1 MGIDLSRLRRG
12 NDHDRRPWHGAAF
25 IVEALV
31 LLVFLIASLAVIMQV
46 IAGAH
51 ERSIEA
57 DRLSNA
63 IILASNDAEAFAA
76 DPTSGNTGG
85 EYVLVDGQLVQPE
98 GPIDVLDKS
107 VYDLTRIVE
116 AQSQPGGTLYTAH
129 IYVSCGG
136 EATYQIDTARYVS
149 NEGGAA
155 MNSTNGSV
163 RIGPISLFTLVI
175 ILCLAVMAVLSA
187 TTAQATYSAAEKQAL
202 FTNDTYQ
209 NEQAAQSAVAVIDA
223 ALEDVRASGGG
234 LDEALAAVD
243 EALPADAQRDGSRVL
258 MTFASSSGRTLDVE
272 LTITAN
278 ATYEISQWKAT
289 TQWTNDGPGA
299 TLWSGAA
306 QTR

>member
-1 MGIDLSRLRRG
+1 
-12 NDHDRRPWHGAAF
+12 
-25 IVEALV
+25 
-31 LLVFLIASLAVIMQV
+31 
-46 IAGAH
+46 
-51 ERSIEA
+51 
-57 DRLSNA
+57 
-63 IILASNDAEAFAA
+63 
-76 DPTSGNTGG
+76 
-85 EYVLVDGQLVQPE
+85 
-98 GPIDVLDKS
+98 
-107 VYDLTRIVE
+107 
-116 AQSQPGGTLYTAH
+116 
-129 IYVSCGG
+129 
-136 EATYQIDTARYVS
+136 
-149 NEGGAA
+149 

-243 EALPADAQRDGSRVL
+243 EALPGRRAARRVESAHDVRL
-258 MTFASSSGRTLDVE
+258 SSGRTLDVE

>member
-85 EYVLVDGQLVQPE
+85 EYVLVDGQL
-98 GPIDVLDKS
+98 
-107 VYDLTRIVE
+107 
-116 AQSQPGGTLYTAH
+116 YTAH

-149 NEGGAA
+149 NEG
-155 MNSTNGSV
+155 V
-163 RIGPISLFTLVI
+163 
-175 ILCLAVMAVLSA
+175 
-187 TTAQATYSAAEKQAL
+187 
-202 FTNDTYQ
+202 
-209 NEQAAQSAVAVIDA
+209 
-223 ALEDVRASGGG
+223 
-234 LDEALAAVD
+234 
-243 EALPADAQRDGSRVL
+243 QR
-258 MTFASSSGRTLDVE
+258 
-272 LTITAN
+272 
-278 ATYEISQWKAT
+278 
-289 TQWTNDGPGA
+289 
-299 TLWSGAA
+299 
-306 QTR
+306 

>member
-116 AQSQPGGTLYTAH
+116 DQSQPGGTLYTAH

-149 NEGGAA
+149 NEG
-155 MNSTNGSV
+155 V
-163 RIGPISLFTLVI
+163 
-175 ILCLAVMAVLSA
+175 
-187 TTAQATYSAAEKQAL
+187 
-202 FTNDTYQ
+202 
-209 NEQAAQSAVAVIDA
+209 
-223 ALEDVRASGGG
+223 
-234 LDEALAAVD
+234 
-243 EALPADAQRDGSRVL
+243 QR
-258 MTFASSSGRTLDVE
+258 
-272 LTITAN
+272 
-278 ATYEISQWKAT
+278 
-289 TQWTNDGPGA
+289 
-299 TLWSGAA
+299 
-306 QTR
+306 

>member
-51 ERSIEA
+51 ERSIEG
-57 DRLSNA
+57 RPPVERHQSSHRTTPKRSRP
-63 IILASNDAEAFAA
+63 IRPAA
-76 DPTSGNTGG
+76 TRRRVRPRRRPAGTTR
-85 EYVLVDGQLVQPE
+85 

-149 NEGGAA
+149 NEG
-155 MNSTNGSV
+155 V
-163 RIGPISLFTLVI
+163 
-175 ILCLAVMAVLSA
+175 
-187 TTAQATYSAAEKQAL
+187 
-202 FTNDTYQ
+202 
-209 NEQAAQSAVAVIDA
+209 
-223 ALEDVRASGGG
+223 
-234 LDEALAAVD
+234 
-243 EALPADAQRDGSRVL
+243 QR
-258 MTFASSSGRTLDVE
+258 
-272 LTITAN
+272 
-278 ATYEISQWKAT
+278 
-289 TQWTNDGPGA
+289 
-299 TLWSGAA
+299 
-306 QTR
+306 

>member
-1 MGIDLSRLRRG
+1 
-12 NDHDRRPWHGAAF
+12 
-25 IVEALV
+25 
-31 LLVFLIASLAVIMQV
+31 
-46 IAGAH
+46 
-51 ERSIEA
+51 
-57 DRLSNA
+57 
-63 IILASNDAEAFAA
+63 
-76 DPTSGNTGG
+76 
-85 EYVLVDGQLVQPE
+85 
-98 GPIDVLDKS
+98 
-107 VYDLTRIVE
+107 
-116 AQSQPGGTLYTAH
+116 
-129 IYVSCGG
+129 
-136 EATYQIDTARYVS
+136 
-149 NEGGAA
+149 

-187 TTAQATYSAAEKQAL
+187 TTAQATYSAAEKQ
-202 FTNDTYQ
+202 
-209 NEQAAQSAVAVIDA
+209 

>member
-149 NEGGAA
+149 NEGV
-155 MNSTNGSV
+155 NSTNGSV

-258 MTFASSSGRTLDVE
+258 MTFASPSGRTLDVE
-272 LTITAN
+272 LTITSN

>member
-1 MGIDLSRLRRG
+1 
-12 NDHDRRPWHGAAF
+12 
-25 IVEALV
+25 
-31 LLVFLIASLAVIMQV
+31 
-46 IAGAH
+46 
-51 ERSIEA
+51 
-57 DRLSNA
+57 
-63 IILASNDAEAFAA
+63 
-76 DPTSGNTGG
+76 
-85 EYVLVDGQLVQPE
+85 
-98 GPIDVLDKS
+98 
-107 VYDLTRIVE
+107 
-116 AQSQPGGTLYTAH
+116 
-129 IYVSCGG
+129 
-136 EATYQIDTARYVS
+136 
-149 NEGGAA
+149 

-243 EALPADAQRDGSRVL
+243 EVLPAEAQRDGSRVL

>member
-1 MGIDLSRLRRG
+1 
-12 NDHDRRPWHGAAF
+12 
-25 IVEALV
+25 
-31 LLVFLIASLAVIMQV
+31 
-46 IAGAH
+46 
-51 ERSIEA
+51 
-57 DRLSNA
+57 
-63 IILASNDAEAFAA
+63 
-76 DPTSGNTGG
+76 
-85 EYVLVDGQLVQPE
+85 
-98 GPIDVLDKS
+98 
-107 VYDLTRIVE
+107 
-116 AQSQPGGTLYTAH
+116 
-129 IYVSCGG
+129 
-136 EATYQIDTARYVS
+136 
-149 NEGGAA
+149 

-202 FTNDTYQ
+202 GVGDVGSVVLRDRRHLSQ
-209 NEQAAQSAVAVIDA
+209 DGLIISVAVIDA
-223 ALEDVRASGGG
+223 ALESVRASGGG

>member
-1 MGIDLSRLRRG
+1 
-12 NDHDRRPWHGAAF
+12 
-25 IVEALV
+25 
-31 LLVFLIASLAVIMQV
+31 
-46 IAGAH
+46 
-51 ERSIEA
+51 
-57 DRLSNA
+57 
-63 IILASNDAEAFAA
+63 
-76 DPTSGNTGG
+76 
-85 EYVLVDGQLVQPE
+85 
-98 GPIDVLDKS
+98 
-107 VYDLTRIVE
+107 
-116 AQSQPGGTLYTAH
+116 
-129 IYVSCGG
+129 
-136 EATYQIDTARYVS
+136 
-149 NEGGAA
+149 

-243 EALPADAQRDGSRVL
+243 ELPADAQRDGSRVL

>member
-1 MGIDLSRLRRG
+1 
-12 NDHDRRPWHGAAF
+12 
-25 IVEALV
+25 
-31 LLVFLIASLAVIMQV
+31 
-46 IAGAH
+46 
-51 ERSIEA
+51 
-57 DRLSNA
+57 
-63 IILASNDAEAFAA
+63 
-76 DPTSGNTGG
+76 
-85 EYVLVDGQLVQPE
+85 
-98 GPIDVLDKS
+98 
-107 VYDLTRIVE
+107 
-116 AQSQPGGTLYTAH
+116 
-129 IYVSCGG
+129 
-136 EATYQIDTARYVS
+136 
-149 NEGGAA
+149 

-243 EALPADAQRDGSRVL
+243 GSRVL
-258 MTFASSSGRTLDVE
+258 MTFASPSGRTLDVE

>member
-46 IAGAH
+46 
-51 ERSIEA
+51 
-57 DRLSNA
+57 
-63 IILASNDAEAFAA
+63 
-76 DPTSGNTGG
+76 TSGNTGG

-149 NEGGAA
+149 NEG
-155 MNSTNGSV
+155 V
-163 RIGPISLFTLVI
+163 
-175 ILCLAVMAVLSA
+175 
-187 TTAQATYSAAEKQAL
+187 
-202 FTNDTYQ
+202 
-209 NEQAAQSAVAVIDA
+209 
-223 ALEDVRASGGG
+223 
-234 LDEALAAVD
+234 
-243 EALPADAQRDGSRVL
+243 QR
-258 MTFASSSGRTLDVE
+258 
-272 LTITAN
+272 
-278 ATYEISQWKAT
+278 
-289 TQWTNDGPGA
+289 
-299 TLWSGAA
+299 
-306 QTR
+306 